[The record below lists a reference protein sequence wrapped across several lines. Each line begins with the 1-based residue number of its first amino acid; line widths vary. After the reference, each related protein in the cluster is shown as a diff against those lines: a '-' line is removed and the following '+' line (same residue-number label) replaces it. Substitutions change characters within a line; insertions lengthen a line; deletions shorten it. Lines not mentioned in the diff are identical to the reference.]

1 MATLKIDDIHL
12 HYEVHGSG
20 EPFFLHHGLTS
31 SNQAWHQHLHWLTDK
46 YQVIIHNARGH
57 GLTTAPEGDEHY
69 SWELFADDWNRLME
83 HLGIEQAIVGGLSMG
98 GGVSHTF
105 ALKYPQKV
113 KALILCDSAGTGV
126 RNPATQVS
134 QEEMDRQ
141 MAVREHIVRK
151 YGVVEQ
157 AYRAIAAGLA
167 PKPVLEDP
175 ENHELDYLQRMAMFS
190 VNGSIYATRFVM
202 GTTVPGVEHTRDLTM
217 PALIVI
223 GEEDGLLPA
232 AEWLRDTIP
241 NRRYALLTK
250 VGHGTSR
257 YKPEAWRQAVEGF
270 LNDLEAGKDIRGES
284 IY

>member
-1 MATLKIDDIHL
+1 LATLKIDDIHL

-20 EPFFLHHGLTS
+20 EPLFLHHGLTS
-31 SNQAWHQHLHWLTDK
+31 SSQAWFQHLPWSADK
-46 YQVIIHNARGH
+46 YQIVIHDARGH
-57 GLTTAPEGDEHY
+57 GLTTASEGDEHY
-69 SWELFADDWNRLME
+69 SWEIFADDWNRLME
-83 HLGIEQAIVGGLSMG
+83 YLGIEHAIVGGLSMG
-98 GGVSHTF
+98 GGVSHAF
-105 ALKYPQKV
+105 ALRYPQKV

-126 RNPATQVS
+126 RNPAMQVS

-141 MAVREHIVRK
+141 MAAREHIVRK

-157 AYRAIAAGLA
+157 AYRSIAAGMA

-175 ENHELDYLQRMAMFS
+175 EHHELDYLQRMAMFS
-190 VNGSIYATRFVM
+190 VNGSVYASRFVM
-202 GTTVPGVEHTRDLTM
+202 RTVVSGIERTQDLTM
-217 PALIVI
+217 PTLIVI

-250 VGHGTSR
+250 VGHATSR

-270 LNDLEAGKDIRGES
+270 LNDFEAGKDIRGEF

>member
-1 MATLKIDDIHL
+1 LATLKINDINL

-31 SNQAWHQHLHWLTDK
+31 SSQAWHQHLPWLTDK
-46 YQVIIHNARGH
+46 YQVIIHDARGH

-69 SWELFADDWNRLME
+69 SWDIFADDWNRLME
-83 HLGIEQAIVGGLSMG
+83 HLEIETAIVGGLSMG
-98 GGVSHTF
+98 GGVSHAF
-105 ALKYPQKV
+105 ALKYPRKV

-126 RNPATQVS
+126 RNPAMQVS
-134 QEEMDRQ
+134 QEDMDRQ
-141 MAVREHIVRK
+141 MAAREHIVHK

-157 AYRAIAAGLA
+157 AYRSIAAGMA

-175 ENHELDYLQRMAMFS
+175 ENHELEYIQRMAMFS
-190 VNGSIYATRFVM
+190 VNGSIHATRFVM
-202 GTTVPGVEHTRDLTM
+202 RTTVPGVGRTRDLTM
-217 PALIVI
+217 PTLIVI
-223 GEEDGLLPA
+223 GEEDGLLSA

-250 VGHGTSR
+250 VGHATSR
-257 YKPEAWRQAVEGF
+257 YKPEAWHQAVAEF
-270 LNDLEAGKDIRGES
+270 LNDFEAGKDIKGDF